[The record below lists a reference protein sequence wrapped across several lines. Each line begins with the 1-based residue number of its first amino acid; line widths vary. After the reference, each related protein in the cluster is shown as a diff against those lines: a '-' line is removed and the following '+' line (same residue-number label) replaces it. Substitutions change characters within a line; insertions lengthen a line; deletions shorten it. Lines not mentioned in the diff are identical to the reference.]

1 MNAATRQSAV
11 TPSRTSARW
20 KAFAILLLLAVLAP
34 MPWLARRGAS
44 RLEFFRVRAVEV
56 RGVRYLAPETVVGAL
71 GLDTMRSVWDDTAPL
86 AAKLVLLPQI
96 GAVDISRKLP
106 GTLLVEIRENLP
118 VAFAPGADGLEPVDS
133 GGMILPIDLAA
144 EKLDLPVANQR
155 DVPLLA
161 LLGAVRADQPALY
174 RRISEISRDGRRD
187 IILRLVPLDGT
198 TTGLPASPAAT
209 DSGGQSSS
217 PAMAPYLRVRAQLGV
232 SVSRLADIFPVES
245 DLQRRRAGE
254 SIVELDLRYRDQVI
268 ARLQ

>member
-1 MNAATRQSAV
+1 MSDTTRQST
-11 TPSRTSARW
+11 TPARTSVKW

-44 RLEFFRVRAVEV
+44 RLAFFHVRAVEV
-56 RGVRYLAPETVVGAL
+56 RGVRYLAPETVVSAL
-71 GLDTMRSVWDDTAPL
+71 ALDTMRSVWDDTAPL
-86 AAKLVLLPQI
+86 AAKLVVLPQI
-96 GAVDISRKLP
+96 GAVKISRKLP
-106 GTLLVEIRENLP
+106 GTLLVEIKENLP
-118 VAFAPGADGLEPVDS
+118 VAFAPGANGLEPVDS
-133 GGMILPIDLAA
+133 GGMILPIDLAV

-187 IILRLVPLDGT
+187 IVLRLVPLDGT
-198 TTGLPASPAAT
+198 TTAAQASLTAT
-209 DSGGQSSS
+209 DSAGR
-217 PAMAPYLRVRAQLGV
+217 PLPPTMTPYLRVRAQLGV
-232 SVSRLADIFPVES
+232 SAARLADIFPVES

-254 SIVELDLRYRDQVI
+254 SIIELDLRYRDQVI

>member
-1 MNAATRQSAV
+1 MSESAQRSEITPTRASV
-11 TPSRTSARW
+11 KR

-86 AAKLVLLPQI
+86 IAKLVVLPQI
-96 GAVDISRKLP
+96 GAADVSRKLP

-118 VAFAPGADGLEPVDS
+118 VALAPGANGLQPVDS
-133 GGMILPIDLAA
+133 GGTILPIDLAT
-144 EKLDLPVANQR
+144 ETLDLPVANQR

-187 IILRLVPLDGT
+187 IVLGLVPLDGT
-198 TTGLPASPAAT
+198 TTGSHPGPAAA
-209 DSGGQSSS
+209 DSGGRLSS
-217 PAMAPYLRVRAQLGV
+217 PTMAPSLRVRAQLGV
-232 SVSRLADIFPVES
+232 SAARLADIFPVES